1 LCVDEADFINFS
13 VACIFVSFLSF
24 HLQMRNCSGYLQD
37 AKERTWKNMGDGDEY
52 ESGRFD

>member
-1 LCVDEADFINFS
+1 
-13 VACIFVSFLSF
+13 
-24 HLQMRNCSGYLQD
+24 MRNCSGYLQD